1 MWQDNKLWADSTPLC
16 IAKEAVVEEE
26 IQEETQEEVEEVVEV
41 EAEDLHQ
48 YDLPLTPQLQSLQLL
63 TSDLWAHYQQSLL
76 ETGLW
81 PKTS

>member
-1 MWQDNKLWADSTPLC
+1 MWQDNRLWADSTPLC

-63 TSDLWAHYQQSLL
+63 MSDLWAPYQQFSP
-76 ETGLW
+76 ETEPKL
-81 PKTS
+81 KTS